1 MSMHNTD
8 NILLEV
14 MLELAEDENEDL
26 KAEIDSLY
34 GYIQYLHHKNKDLV
48 DDYNQFVKL
57 ENRLN

>member
-1 MSMHNTD
+1 MNEDT
-8 NILLEV
+8 ILYEV
-14 MLELAEDENEDL
+14 MLELAEEENEDL

-34 GYIQYLHHKNKDLV
+34 GYIQYLHNINKDLV